1 MQTMTCECGHVV
13 QGGSENDVTSKMQ
26 SHIHNEHAD
35 RSHEHKKMLNDAKK
49 SLKEVAMA
57 GGEIQ

>member
-1 MQTMTCECGHVV
+1 MQAMTCECGHME
-13 QGGSENDVTSKMQ
+13 QGGSDNDVATKMQ
-26 SHIHNEHAD
+26 SHIHNEHPD
-35 RSHEHKKMLNDAKK
+35 RASDHKKMLHEAKK